1 MSDNTSA
8 KERGVL
14 FFGFA
19 LGIVLGVSLTWWG
32 VSRLAGEIT
41 SIVSGLVGVIV
52 GGAVLALLIGLF
64 RGRLLTLM
72 GLPAEASLEALVEP
86 ASAAVRAAAAGEVDA
101 AGEAAAVA
109 ARRMASLV
117 TWVRMRHWIV
127 VSMLSL
133 LIAFATLVGE
143 ALIYEQNALIEKQ
156 NAYFQEQ
163 NRQMEQTH
171 LLDRR
176 ARLRLELF
184 DARPCPGPDPGPE
197 PLCPAVRIR
206 AEAAKQLVV
215 VARRLGAGV
224 ANAKGADLTSARL
237 FGADLR
243 DADLHRSDLRWADL
257 RGADLRG
264 AKLDSADLRDADLSW
279 ADLRGVDLS
288 TTRMDGARLTQ
299 ARHSR
304 ATRWPKGLPG
314 KASGAV
320 AIDDKAPCARCCAA
334 FEAGLEHERARRS
347 GLNQP
352 GVGDV
357 RLLRVFLAPFDPR
370 LPRSLVSEAR
380 AGATDPWGGRL
391 RQAYLRQSDS
401 SSTAL
406 DKASRLLELAG
417 PDALSAFLA
426 GRSSAAANKA
436 RRTKASA
443 AWGCR

>member
-1 MSDNTSA
+1 M

-14 FFGFA
+14 FFGFT

-52 GGAVLALLIGLF
+52 GGALLALLVGLF
-64 RGRLLTLM
+64 RGRLLRLM
-72 GLPAEASLEALVEP
+72 GLPAEASLEAMVEP
-86 ASAAVRAAAAGEVDA
+86 AVAAMRAAAVGDADA
-101 AGEAAAVA
+101 AGEAAALA

-117 TWVRMRHWIV
+117 SWVRMRHWIV

-143 ALIYEQNALIEKQ
+143 ALVFEQNALIEKQ

-163 NRQMEQTH
+163 NSQMERTH

-184 DARPCPGPDPGPE
+184 DARPCPGDDPGPE

-206 AEAAKQLVV
+206 AEAAKQLVH
-215 VARRLGAGV
+215 VARRL
-224 ANAKGADLTSARL
+224 KGTADLTSAQL
-237 FGADLR
+237 FGASLR
-243 DADLHRSDLRWADL
+243 AADLHAADLRWADL

-288 TTRMDGARLTQ
+288 TTRLGGARLSQ
-299 ARHSR
+299 ARHSP

-314 KASGAV
+314 ESAGAV
-320 AIDDKAPCARCCAA
+320 QIDDRVPCARCCAA

-347 GLNQP
+347 GMTQP

-357 RLLRVFLAPFDPR
+357 RLLRLFLAPFDPR
-370 LPRSLVSEAR
+370 LPRGLVSEAR
-380 AGATDPWGGRL
+380 AGGADPWGGRM
-391 RQAYLRQSDS
+391 RQAYLRTGDS
-401 SSTAL
+401 SAQAL
-406 DKASRLLELAG
+406 DKAARLLEQAG

-426 GRSSAAANKA
+426 GRSAASANKA
-436 RRTKASA
+436 RRTKASV

>member
-1 MSDNTSA
+1 MVRPRQVTD
-8 KERGVL
+8 EQVL
-14 FFGFA
+14 EIAREVFLEHGPKA
-19 LGIVLGVSLTWWG
+19 PVSIIAGRLGVSDAALFKRFGTKQN
-32 VSRLAGEIT
+32 L
-41 SIVSGLVGVIV
+41 
-52 GGAVLALLIGLF
+52 VLAALLPPEEPDFLQV
-64 RGRLLTLM
+64 
-72 GLPAEASLEALVEP
+72 LE
-86 ASAAVRAAAAGEVDA
+86 G
-101 AGEAAAVA
+101 G
-109 ARRMASLV
+109 
-117 TWVRMRHWIV
+117 
-127 VSMLSL
+127 
-133 LIAFATLVGE
+133 
-143 ALIYEQNALIEKQ
+143 
-156 NAYFQEQ
+156 
-163 NRQMEQTH
+163 
-171 LLDRR
+171 
-176 ARLRLELF
+176 
-184 DARPCPGPDPGPE
+184 PGPGDIE
-197 PLCPAVRIR
+197 
-206 AEAAKQLVV
+206 EQLVV